1 MVIIV
6 VIGGRQ
12 RMRFNIYNFNNE
24 ATEVDTGDNI
34 IKQLFVQLMSGNE
47 VVSVEYN
54 NGARET
60 FDSSNNISDSYVEG
74 SYIVDKD
81 HLQDWINF
89 EITDYDKQPWHVHY
103 KNGTQII
110 SYKRMHK
117 FCELFKKLA
126 CKEIY

>member
-1 MVIIV
+1 
-6 VIGGRQ
+6 
-12 RMRFNIYNFNNE
+12 MRFNIYNFNNE

-47 VVSVEYN
+47 VVSVEYDD
-54 NGARET
+54 GARET
-60 FDSSNNISDSYVEG
+60 FDSSNNILNSYVEG
-74 SYIVDKD
+74 SYIVEQD